1 MRVLVQRVNN
11 ANVKVEGEILGQI
24 KEGLLLFVGFKEGDG
39 IEEIQYMV
47 RKILNARIF
56 SDEDGKMNLNVSQVK
71 GKILSISQFTLYAK
85 TKKGNRPSFSEAQ
98 NPAEANQNYEL
109 FNDELRKNNI
119 EVQTGEFGADMK
131 VELVNDGPVTIM
143 YDTDEA

>member
-1 MRVLVQRVNN
+1 MRVLVQRVKN
-11 ANVKVEGEILGQI
+11 ANVKVDGEILGQI

>member
-1 MRVLVQRVNN
+1 MRVLVQRVKN
-11 ANVKVEGEILGQI
+11 ANVKVEGKTLGKI
-24 KEGLLLFVGFKEGDG
+24 NEGLLLLVGFKKGDG
-39 IEEIQYMV
+39 KEEIQYMV

-56 SDEDGKMNLNVSQVK
+56 SDEEGKMNLNVSQVN

-98 NPAEANQNYEL
+98 TPTEANQNYEL
-109 FNDELRKNNI
+109 FNEELRKNEI
-119 EVQTGEFGADMK
+119 EVQTGEFGADME
-131 VELVNDGPVTIM
+131 VELLNDGPVTIM